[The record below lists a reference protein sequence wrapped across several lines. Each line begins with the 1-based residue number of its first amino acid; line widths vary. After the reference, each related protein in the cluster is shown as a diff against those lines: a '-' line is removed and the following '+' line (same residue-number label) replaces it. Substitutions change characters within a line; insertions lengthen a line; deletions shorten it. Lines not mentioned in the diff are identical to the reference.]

1 MAKLRLI
8 VKSKS
13 KAEQNA
19 RELEKAANHLQKT
32 AAYLQEI
39 ARFLD
44 ETSNANADNILS
56 EPHEDPKSMRSASD
70 LVTKKHLVSEPN
82 VEDVEAALIL
92 SNMRTEKTYTSAE
105 MEAATALT
113 MMQMGLI
120 TGNWVAQQENFSK
133 PEVQESIS
141 TESSATG
148 RTLRQRPTRVTK
160 PVS

>member
-32 AAYLQEI
+32 AVYLQEI
-39 ARFLD
+39 AIFL
-44 ETSNANADNILS
+44 EGASYANADNILS
-56 EPHEDPKSMRSASD
+56 DPQEGLKSMPSALD
-70 LVTKKHLVSEPN
+70 VVTKKQLVSEPT

-92 SNMRTEKTYTSAE
+92 SNMRTEKTYNPAE
-105 MEAATALT
+105 IEAATALN
-113 MMQMGLI
+113 MMQMGSI
-120 TGNWVAQQENFSK
+120 TGNWVSQQENLSK
-133 PEVQESIS
+133 AEVQESIS

-148 RTLRQRPTRVTK
+148 RTLRPRPTRVTK